1 MKKLIYFM
9 AVLTV
14 TYSCKTT
21 QDLEKI
27 TPQPIVVNL
36 DLVNV
41 ENDKVKVTIDPGK
54 LTGAQTTFYIPKTVP
69 GTYSVDNYGKFIEN
83 LKAFDYLGKEL
94 LVAKK
99 DDSSWLIDNAENMDK
114 ITYWVNDSYDVEG
127 EEGIFSPAGT
137 NIEKDKNF
145 MLNLHGFVGY
155 FENMTEQPYKL
166 VINRPTGLIAGTSLQ
181 VSHSTTEQGSP
192 GTTIDSY
199 NTKRYFEVV
208 DNPIMYAE
216 PDTTSI
222 NIQGMKVLL
231 NVYSPNEVYSTK
243 DIKAGI
249 EEMISAQKEF
259 LGEIDNTSRYAILL
273 YLSDPEEMD
282 ARGFGALEHHTSTV
296 VVLPE
301 TMPLDALKTTMTD
314 VVSHEFFHI
323 LTPLNIHSN
332 EIHYFDYNE
341 PKMSKHLWMYEGV
354 TEYFANLFQVNQ
366 NLISNDEFYNRI
378 SDKIESSK
386 NFNDSIPFTTM
397 SENILE
403 EPYKSDYYNVY
414 LKGALIGMAL
424 DIRLRELSNGDM
436 GILDM
441 MKKLSEKYGKNK
453 PFEDDALIPA
463 IVSITYPEIQNFFDT
478 YVSGTTPIPYAEFLE
493 KVGVN
498 YENTEVN
505 TSYFI
510 KGQIPYID
518 GDPETGALFFRKNIA
533 LNSFLEQLGI
543 ENGDIIKSVNDTEY
557 TIENVY
563 ELVMKSQSWT
573 EGEDIKMTILRDGE
587 ELVLTG
593 KIIQPTDNQI
603 KLREADLPGNHPKVQ
618 LRKAWLKN

>member
-21 QDLEKI
+21 QDLETI
-27 TPQPIVVNL
+27 TPEPVVVNI

-41 ENDKVKVTIDPGK
+41 QNDKVKVTLDPGK

-83 LKAFDYLGKEL
+83 MKAFDYLGKEL
-94 LVAKK
+94 LVARK
-99 DDSSWLIDNAENMDK
+99 DDNSWLIDNAENMDK
-114 ITYWVNDSYDVEG
+114 ITYWVNDSFDVEG
-127 EEGIFSPAGT
+127 EEGVFSPAGT

-155 FENMTEQPYKL
+155 FENLTEQPYKL
-166 VINRPTGLIAGTSLQ
+166 VIHRPTGLIAGTSLQ
-181 VSHSTTEQGSP
+181 ISHSTTQQGPP
-192 GTTIDSY
+192 GTTIESY

-208 DNPIMYAE
+208 DNPIMYAK

-222 NIQGMKVLL
+222 NIQDMKVLL
-231 NVYSPNEVYSTK
+231 NVYSPNNVYTTK
-243 DIKAGI
+243 DIKAGV

-259 LGEIDNTSRYAILL
+259 LGEIDNTSNYAILL
-273 YLSDPEEMD
+273 YLSDLEEMD

-301 TMPLDALKTTMTD
+301 TMPLDALKTTITD

-366 NLISNDEFYNRI
+366 NLISNDEFYDRI
-378 SDKIESSK
+378 SNKIESSK
-386 NFNDSIPFTTM
+386 NFNDSIPFTVM

-424 DIRLRELSNGDM
+424 DIKLRELSNGGM

-453 PFEDDALIPA
+453 PFEDEALIPA
-463 IVSITYPEIQNFFDT
+463 IVSLTYPEIQIFFDT

-498 YENTEVN
+498 YENNQIN

-518 GDPETGALFFRKNIA
+518 GNPETGALFFRNNIT

-543 ENGDIIKSVNDTEY
+543 KNGDVIKSVNEAEY
-557 TIENVY
+557 TIANVY
-563 ELVMKSQSWT
+563 ELVMKSQSWS
-573 EGEDIKMTILRDGE
+573 EGEDIQMMLLRDGE

-593 KIIQPTDNQI
+593 KITQPTDSQI
-603 KLREADLPGNHPKVQ
+603 KLKEADLPETDSKVK
-618 LRKAWLKN
+618 LRNAWLKN

>member
-1 MKKLIYFM
+1 M

-27 TPQPIVVNL
+27 TPQPVVVNL

-41 ENDKVKVTIDPGK
+41 ENDKVKVTVDPGK
-54 LTGAQTTFYIPKTVP
+54 LTGAQTTFYIPRTVP

-83 LKAFDYLGKEL
+83 MKAFDYLGKEL
-94 LVAKK
+94 LVAQK
-99 DDSSWLIDNAENMDK
+99 DDSSWLIDNAENLDK
-114 ITYWVNDSYDVEG
+114 ITYWVNDSFDVEG

-155 FENMTEQPYKL
+155 FENLTEQPYKL
-166 VINRPTGLIAGTSLQ
+166 VINRPTGLIAGSSLKVSNTTSQ
-181 VSHSTTEQGSP
+181 QGSP
-192 GTTIDSY
+192 AATIDSY

-208 DNPIMYAE
+208 DNPIMYSK

-222 NIQGMKVLL
+222 SVEGMKVLL

-243 DIKAGI
+243 DIKAGV

-259 LGEIDNTSRYAILL
+259 LGEIDNTSNYAILL

-366 NLISNDEFYNRI
+366 DLISNDDFYDRM

-386 NFNDSIPFTTM
+386 NFDDSIPFTIM

-403 EPYKSDYYNVY
+403 GPYKSDYYNVY

-453 PFEDDALIPA
+453 PFEDDALIPV
-463 IVSITYPEIQNFFDT
+463 IVSLTYPEIQEFFDT
-478 YVSGTTPIPYAEFLE
+478 YVSGATPIPYAEFLE

-510 KGQIPYID
+510 KGQVPYID
-518 GDPETGALFFRKNIA
+518 GDPETGVLFFRKNIT
-533 LNSFLEQLGI
+533 LNSFLKQLGV
-543 ENGDIIKSVNDTEY
+543 ENGDVIKSVNDADY
-557 TIENVY
+557 NIENVY
-563 ELVMKSQSWT
+563 ELVMKSQSWA
-573 EGEDIKMTILRDGE
+573 EGEDIKMTLKRDGE
-587 ELVLTG
+587 EIILNG
-593 KIIQPTDNQI
+593 KITQPTDSQI
-603 KLREADLPGNHPKVQ
+603 KLREVNLPENDPKVQ

>member
-1 MKKLIYFM
+1 M

-14 TYSCKTT
+14 TFSCKTS
-21 QDLEKI
+21 QNLETI
-27 TPQPIVVNL
+27 TPEPVIVNI

-41 ENDKVKVTIDPGK
+41 QNDKVMVTVDPGK
-54 LTGAQTTFYIPKTVP
+54 LAGAQTTFYIPKTVP
-69 GTYSVDNYGKFIEN
+69 GTYSVDNYGQFIEN
-83 LKAFDYLGKEL
+83 LKAFDYLDKEL
-94 LVAKK
+94 LVARK
-99 DDSSWLIDNAENMDK
+99 DDNSWLIDNAENLDK
-114 ITYWVNDSYDVEG
+114 ITYWVNDSFDVEG
-127 EEGIFSPAGT
+127 EEGVFSPAGT

-155 FENMTEQPYKL
+155 FENLTEQPYKL
-166 VINRPTGLIAGTSLQ
+166 IIHRPTGLIAGTSLQ
-181 VSHSTTEQGSP
+181 ISHSTTQKGSP
-192 GTTIDSY
+192 GTTIESY
-199 NTKRYFEVV
+199 NAKRYFEVV
-208 DNPIMYAE
+208 DNPIMYAK

-222 NIQGMKVLL
+222 NVKGMKVLL
-231 NVYSPNEVYSTK
+231 NVYSPNDVYSTK
-243 DIKAGI
+243 DIKAGV
-249 EEMISAQKEF
+249 EEMIAAQKAF
-259 LGEIDNTSRYAILL
+259 LGEIDNTSNYAILL
-273 YLSDPEEMD
+273 YLSDPDEMD

-301 TMPLDALKTTMTD
+301 TMPLDALKTTITD

-366 NLISNDEFYNRI
+366 NLISNDEFYGRMA
-378 SDKIESSK
+378 DKIETSK
-386 NFNDSIPFTTM
+386 NFNDSIPFTVM

-424 DIRLRELSNGDM
+424 DIKLRELSNGNT

-441 MKKLSEKYGKNK
+441 MKNLSEKYGKDK

-463 IVSITYPEIQNFFDT
+463 IVSLTYPEIQIFFDT

-498 YENTEVN
+498 YENSEVN

-510 KGQIPYID
+510 KGQVPYID
-518 GDPETGALFFRKNIA
+518 GDPETGALFFRKNIS
-533 LNSFLEQLGI
+533 LNSFLEKLGVK
-543 ENGDIIKSVNDTEY
+543 NGDVIKSVNDTEY
-557 TIENVY
+557 TVQNVY
-563 ELVMKSQSWT
+563 DLVMKSQAWT
-573 EGEDIKMTILRDGE
+573 EGEDIKMKVLRGE
-587 ELVLTG
+587 EEVVLTG
-593 KIIQPTDNQI
+593 KITQPTAKQI
-603 KLREADLPGNHPKVQ
+603 MLKEARLPENDSKVQ

>member
-1 MKKLIYFM
+1 M

-27 TPQPIVVNL
+27 TPQPVVVNL

-41 ENDKVKVTIDPGK
+41 KNDKVKVTVDPGK
-54 LTGAQTTFYIPKTVP
+54 LTGAQTTFYIPRTVP

-83 LKAFDYLGKEL
+83 MKAFDYLGKEL
-94 LVAKK
+94 LVAQK
-99 DDSSWLIDNAENMDK
+99 DDSSWLIDNAENLDK
-114 ITYWVNDSYDVEG
+114 ITYWVNDSFDVEG

-155 FENMTEQPYKL
+155 FENLTEQPYKL
-166 VINRPTGLIAGTSLQ
+166 VINRPTGLIAGSSLKVSNTTSQ
-181 VSHSTTEQGSP
+181 QGSP
-192 GTTIDSY
+192 AATIDSY

-208 DNPIMYAE
+208 DNPIMYSK

-222 NIQGMKVLL
+222 SVEGMKVLL

-243 DIKAGI
+243 DIKAGV

-259 LGEIDNTSRYAILL
+259 LGEIDNTSNYAILL

-366 NLISNDEFYNRI
+366 DLISNDDFYDRM

-386 NFNDSIPFTTM
+386 NFDDSIPFTIM

-403 EPYKSDYYNVY
+403 GPYKSDYYNVY

-453 PFEDDALIPA
+453 PFEDDALIPV
-463 IVSITYPEIQNFFDT
+463 IVSLTYPEIQEFFDT
-478 YVSGTTPIPYAEFLE
+478 YVSGATPIPYAEFLE

-510 KGQIPYID
+510 KGQVPYID
-518 GDPETGALFFRKNIA
+518 GDPETGVLFFRKNIT
-533 LNSFLEQLGI
+533 LNSFLKQLGV
-543 ENGDIIKSVNDTEY
+543 ENGDVIKSVNDADY
-557 TIENVY
+557 NIENVY
-563 ELVMKSQSWT
+563 ELVMKSQSWA
-573 EGEDIKMTILRDGE
+573 EGEDIKMTLKRDGE
-587 ELVLTG
+587 EIILNG
-593 KIIQPTDNQI
+593 KITQPTDSQI
-603 KLREADLPGNHPKVQ
+603 KLREVNLPENDPKVQ